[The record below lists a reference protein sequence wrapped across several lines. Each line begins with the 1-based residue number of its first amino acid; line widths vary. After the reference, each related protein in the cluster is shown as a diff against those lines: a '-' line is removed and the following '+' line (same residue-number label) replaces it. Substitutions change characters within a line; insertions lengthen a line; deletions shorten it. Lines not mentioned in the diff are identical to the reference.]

1 MGGFD
6 VLNVL
11 SKFILV
17 FWDIYVISANERIK
31 SRGSICVMIV
41 TNKIIVD
48 IFVSGSVIRLRI
60 SSQK

>member
-1 MGGFD
+1 M
-6 VLNVL
+6 LNVL

>member
-1 MGGFD
+1 M
-6 VLNVL
+6 LNVL

-48 IFVSGSVIRLRI
+48 IFVSGSVIRIRI